1 MSVFDHT
8 EYAARVKRVQ
18 DDMNVKGFDLLL
30 SCDPA
35 NMNYLT
41 GYDGWSFYTPQLVA
55 VPANG
60 DEPMCIVR
68 GIDQPGGVVTCY
80 LREENILGYPDDYV
94 QATDKHP
101 MEWMSEVLISRGFGP
116 SRIAI
121 DMDAYYYSARAHAAL
136 VASMPNATFVDSGKL
151 INWAR
156 LIKSDAEIQYMREA
170 AQLIELAMRAGIDA
184 IEPGVRQCD
193 AVAEIYNKQIR
204 GTPEFG
210 GEYTSLVPMLPTG
223 EGTAT
228 PHLTWNSEPFKMG
241 EPTILELAGCRNR
254 YHCPMSR
261 TVHLGPPPQ
270 RMATVADVAVEAI
283 NTTIDMM
290 KPGVTCEDVQ
300 AAWTAVVRQHGIE
313 KESRMGYSIGLNY
326 PPDWGE
332 HTLSIRP
339 GDTTPL
345 QAGMTLHVM
354 PGIWQDNWGIEI
366 SEAVLITEK
375 GAEKF
380 CAFPQ
385 ELVVKV

>member
-1 MSVFDHT
+1 MKVFDRD
-8 EYAARVKRVQ
+8 EYDARVKRVQ
-18 DDMNVKGFDLLL
+18 AQMNANGFDLLL

-60 DEPMCIVR
+60 DEPICIVR

-94 QATDKHP
+94 QSTDKHP
-101 MEWMSEVLISRGFGP
+101 MEWMAEVFISRGLDTGT
-116 SRIAI
+116 IAV

-136 VASMPNATFVDSGKL
+136 VAALPNAAFVDSGKL
-151 INWAR
+151 VNWAR
-156 LIKSDAEIQYMREA
+156 LIKSDAEIRYMREA

-184 IEPGVRQCD
+184 INPGVRQCD
-193 AVAEIYNKQIR
+193 AVADIQNAQIR
-204 GTPEFG
+204 GKSEFG

-223 EGTAT
+223 EGTTT
-228 PHLTWNSEPFKMG
+228 PHLTWNSEPFKEG

-261 TVHLGPPPQ
+261 TVHLGPPPE
-270 RMATVADVAVEAI
+270 RMTTVAKVAVEAI

-290 KPGVTCEDVQ
+290 KPGVTCEEVQ
-300 AAWTAVVRQHGIE
+300 AAWTAVVQQHGIE
-313 KESRMGYSIGLNY
+313 KDSRMGYSIGLNY

-354 PGIWQDNWGIEI
+354 PGIWLDNWGVEI
-366 SEAVLITEK
+366 SEPVLITEK

-380 CAFPQ
+380 CTFPQ
-385 ELVVKV
+385 ELVVKT

>member
-1 MSVFDHT
+1 MSIFDHN
-8 EYAARVKRVQ
+8 EYVARVRRVQ
-18 DDMNVKGFDLLL
+18 DNMNAQGFDLLL

-60 DEPMCIVR
+60 GEPMCIVR

-80 LREENILGYPDDYV
+80 LHEDNILGYPDDYV

-101 MEWMSEVLISRGFGP
+101 MEWMAEALISRGLGAG
-116 SRIAI
+116 RIAV

-136 VASMPNATFVDSGKL
+136 VASLPNAELVDSGKL

-156 LIKSDAEIQYMREA
+156 LIKTDAEIKYMREA

-193 AVAEIYNKQIR
+193 AVAEIYSTQIR

-261 TVHLGPPPQ
+261 TVHLGPAPT

-313 KESRMGYSIGLNY
+313 KDSRMGYSIGLNY

-339 GDTTPL
+339 GDKTPL

-354 PGIWQDNWGIEI
+354 PGIWLDDWGIEI

-380 CAFPQ
+380 CTFPQ
-385 ELVVKV
+385 ELVVKT

>member
-1 MSVFDHT
+1 MSIFNHD
-8 EYAARVKRVQ
+8 EYAARVRRVQ
-18 DDMNVKGFDLLL
+18 DDMNAKGFDLLL

-60 DEPMCIVR
+60 DEPICMVR

-101 MEWMSEVLISRGFGP
+101 MEWIADALNSRGLGTG
-116 SRIAI
+116 RIAV
-121 DMDAYYYSARAHAAL
+121 DMDAYYYSARGHAAL
-136 VASMPNATFVDSGKL
+136 VASLPNATFVDSGKL

-156 LIKSDAEIQYMREA
+156 LIKSDTEIQYMREA
-170 AQLIELAMRAGIDA
+170 GQLIELAMRAGIDA

-193 AVAEIYNKQIR
+193 AVADIYNAQIR

-228 PHLTWNSEPFKMG
+228 PHLTWNSEPFKTG

-261 TVHLGPPPQ
+261 TVHLGPPPD

-290 KPGVTCEDVQ
+290 KPGVTCEEVQ
-300 AAWTAVVRQHGIE
+300 AAWTAVVRRHGIE
-313 KESRMGYSIGLNY
+313 KDSRMGYSIGLNY

-339 GDTTPL
+339 GDQTPL

-366 SEAVLITEK
+366 SEPVLITEK

-380 CAFPQ
+380 CTFPQ
-385 ELVVKV
+385 ELVVKT